1 MEDLEE
7 YLRFAKDIAYY
18 AGDIMKKYFNT
29 DNHQTYKGD
38 RTIVTIADKEINS
51 YLIQK
56 VKEKY
61 PEHAVDGEEEQY
73 SSASHVWVCDPVD
86 GTAVFARHIPVAV
99 FSLALVVDGKPI
111 IGVVYD
117 PFTDNLYS
125 AAIGKGAYKNDKKIH
140 VNDYTLSDV
149 RSYNHYD
156 MFPLSEFNMYD
167 ILQEFKTKTTF
178 ISVGT
183 IIRAAMCVADGEF
196 TSAVFPGKQHKN
208 CDVAAVKVIVEEAG
222 GIVTDFYGNDQRYDR
237 DINGA
242 VITNGVVH
250 DEILEA
256 IKKHI

>member
-1 MEDLEE
+1 
-7 YLRFAKDIAYY
+7 
-18 AGDIMKKYFNT
+18 
-29 DNHQTYKGD
+29 
-38 RTIVTIADKEINS
+38 
-51 YLIQK
+51 
-56 VKEKY
+56 
-61 PEHAVDGEEEQY
+61 
-73 SSASHVWVCDPVD
+73 
-86 GTAVFARHIPVAV
+86 
-99 FSLALVVDGKPI
+99 
-111 IGVVYD
+111 
-117 PFTDNLYS
+117 
-125 AAIGKGAYKNDKKIH
+125 
-140 VNDYTLSDV
+140 
-149 RSYNHYD
+149 
-156 MFPLSEFNMYD
+156 MYD

>member
-73 SSASHVWVCDPVD
+73 SSASHVWVCDP
-86 GTAVFARHIPVAV
+86 
-99 FSLALVVDGKPI
+99 VDGKPI